1 MEVYRRGGQANE
13 DPGGRTRGRALSRLR
28 SRRRGGY
35 ILSALSQGMRRTHTR
50 PRVEFLDYSQTIQ
63 QLSELGVRERED
75 GERRRFFIE
84 QTGQVA
90 PSPQRILVGDA
101 SRIASDTSAERRVET
116 DPSKLPEIMEA
127 LIGRVHLQEVV
138 LVPVHSW
145 KKVLDIALFSLG
157 SSELW
162 QEIDAEAS
170 LHQSSRDPLAVEPRA
185 ADLVTGMARALQ
197 EHADSPDEDLTIIS
211 TGAALLFE
219 FGHDGVLRIW
229 APSAVM
235 ADEMM
240 EAIQQAV

>member
-1 MEVYRRGGQANE
+1 
-13 DPGGRTRGRALSRLR
+13 
-28 SRRRGGY
+28 
-35 ILSALSQGMRRTHTR
+35 
-50 PRVEFLDYSQTIQ
+50 VEFLDYSDTIQ

-75 GERRRFFIE
+75 GERRRFHIVK
-84 QTGQVA
+84 TGQVA
-90 PSPQRILVGDA
+90 PSPQRILVGDPA
-101 SRIASDTSAERRVET
+101 RLAEDEEAERKVEA
-116 DPSKLPEIMEA
+116 DPAKLPSILEA

-138 LVPVHSW
+138 VVPVHSW
-145 KKVLDIALFSLG
+145 KKVLEIALFSLG

-170 LHQSSRDPLAVEPRA
+170 LHQTSRDPLAVEPRA
-185 ADLVTGMARALQ
+185 IELVTGLTKALQ

-240 EAIQQAV
+240 EAIQHTV